1 MSKIVCN
8 SSPIIGLCIIGKLNL
23 LWELFSEV
31 YITRE
36 VYKEVANNN
45 ELKNYGAMELKNAIL
60 DKKIIVYKIKNA
72 EIVEA
77 MFGRL
82 HRGELEVIQA
92 AKELNINIVIIDDR
106 PARNRAKDMLLKPIG
121 IIGILQLAK
130 KVGKISE
137 IKPYLDMLIGE
148 NYRISK
154 LLYLEA
160 LKIAGEEERMF
171 E

>member
-8 SSPIIGLCIIGKLNL
+8 SSPIIGLC
-23 LWELFSEV
+23 
-31 YITRE
+31 
-36 VYKEVANNN
+36 
-45 ELKNYGAMELKNAIL
+45 
-60 DKKIIVYKIKNA
+60 
-72 EIVEA
+72 
-77 MFGRL
+77 
-82 HRGELEVIQA
+82 
-92 AKELNINIVIIDDR
+92 
-106 PARNRAKDMLLKPIG
+106 

-160 LKIAGEEERMF
+160 LKIAGEEERLF